1 MTIILGKCCL
11 DFVNSQISDGLKK
24 SGGFYQIRSLNFLTL
39 KGSKKKI
46 NNNNKK
52 DSTLNH
58 FTMKEIQKN
67 KHLFSS
73 SNLFL
78 RNPFKIWKMKFKI
91 R

>member
-1 MTIILGKCCL
+1 MTIILGKCL
-11 DFVNSQISDGLKK
+11 DFVNFQISDGLKI

-58 FTMKEIQKN
+58 FTMKEIQKIN
-67 KHLFSS
+67 AY
-73 SNLFL
+73 FL
-78 RNPFKIWKMKFKI
+78 LPICF
-91 R
+91 